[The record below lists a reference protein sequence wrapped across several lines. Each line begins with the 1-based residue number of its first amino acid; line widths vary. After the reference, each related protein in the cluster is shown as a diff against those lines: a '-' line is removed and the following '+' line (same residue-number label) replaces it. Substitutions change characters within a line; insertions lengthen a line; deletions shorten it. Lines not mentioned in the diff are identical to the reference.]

1 MLPTPWA
8 PDSYPPTRRSDCVG
22 TYKSASIDG
31 EVHVPDPYQ
40 WLEENSDEVDEWTTA
55 QAAFAQAYLDQNAER
70 QKLEDAFRASK
81 NYAKVITWLSSS
93 ILSSVLK
100 PFP

>member
-8 PDSYPPTRRSDCVG
+8 PDSYPQTRRSDYFD
-22 TYKSASIDG
+22 TYKSVSTG

-40 WLEENSDEVDEWTTA
+40 WLEENSDGVDEWTTA
-55 QAAFAQAYLDQNAER
+55 QAAFTQAYLDQNTER
-70 QKLEDAFRASK
+70 QKLEDKFRASTT
-81 NYAKVITWLSSS
+81 YAKVITRPWSS
-93 ILSSVLK
+93 ILSSCRK